1 MDINERHVMGRTKQ
15 QNEQDGPRAARFV
28 TIRALTVVAVVT
40 ALAVS
45 SAAVASAG
53 TAKKPPPRSA
63 AIVLIGANDYGL
75 VANPP
80 PRRPG
85 AANNMS
91 TLSLRKAPPK
101 PQGWFLDMGAM
112 EALD

>member
-1 MDINERHVMGRTKQ
+1 MGRTKQ

-28 TIRALTVVAVVT
+28 TIRALTIVAVVT

-53 TAKKPPPRSA
+53 TPKKPPPRSA
-63 AIVLIGANDYGL
+63 VIVLIGANDYGL
-75 VANPP
+75 VAKPP
-80 PRRPG
+80 QRGLG
-85 AANNMS
+85 AANDVS

-101 PQGWFLDMGAM
+101 PRGWFLDMGAM
-112 EALD
+112 ETLD